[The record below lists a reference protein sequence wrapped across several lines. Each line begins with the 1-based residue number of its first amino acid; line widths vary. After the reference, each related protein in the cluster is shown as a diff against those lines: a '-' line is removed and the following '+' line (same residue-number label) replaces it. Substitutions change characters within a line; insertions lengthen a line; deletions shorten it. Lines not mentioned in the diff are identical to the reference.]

1 MTTLT
6 KKIIARWTGD
16 QLLRALADPKTR
28 VEMERILDYLDEL
41 RWRPVKSVRKQPRT
55 VARLT

>member
-28 VEMERILDYLDEL
+28 VEMERILDYLDE
-41 RWRPVKSVRKQPRT
+41 RPVKSVRKQPRT